1 MATAFAASSA
11 SADLAVE
18 LDPLR
23 SPWRSGLIGHSAPS
37 ASMIQE
43 SCTQLDRVTIKLSL
57 LPASAAGAIATG
69 LSRAIRRPQH
79 PDPAPSLPRHSSR
92 FQAVDALSTATVD
105 PAYTA
110 SHCKSA
116 VAGRD
121 AKY

>member
-79 PDPAPSLPRHSSR
+79 PDPARHSSR
-92 FQAVDALSTATVD
+92 FQAVDALSAATVD